1 MSLRD
6 LWHLRPVA
14 KFRHSYVIL
23 ICSADFA
30 DRQWACPSKGT
41 GNPLHFW
48 RSSKLG
54 QLCYVSFF
62 QLSNFCLNCQKR
74 WNFAG
79 TRCKFDKWFPIKFFR
94 LHNHGA
100 VLTFQTSLQASIFQ
114 YWLTASQPPIPMRT
128 IHPLLLARKIPFTY
142 SKPQVIRIMS
152 QIPQRHFPKER
163 FRLVYKYAQCDREL
177 LELDIDKGESA
188 KKAFSSGNTGPQG
201 RVARMGHNHKTNA
214 IFLRFVLRSVSET
227 KVKVFPTRK

>member
-79 TRCKFDKWFPIKFFR
+79 TRCNFDKWSPIKLFR
-94 LHNHGA
+94 LPKITKQL
-100 VLTFQTSLQASIFQ
+100 LTFKTVRLQASIFAV
-114 YWLTASQPPIPMRT
+114 LTDCITTTTPHAHNPSASLGQKDIIHLEATLSHKLYVLCHKSLKDISPRT
-128 IHPLLLARKIPFTY
+128 SFHMK
-142 SKPQVIRIMS
+142 
-152 QIPQRHFPKER
+152 
-163 FRLVYKYAQCDREL
+163 RL
-177 LELDIDKGESA
+177 
-188 KKAFSSGNTGPQG
+188 
-201 RVARMGHNHKTNA
+201 
-214 IFLRFVLRSVSET
+214 
-227 KVKVFPTRK
+227 